1 MKLKSNELKII
12 QLLLSADS
20 YLSSYEIASSTGISR
35 RKVRDEMK
43 IVKDI
48 LDSLHLNLL
57 SKTSSGYYIEGK
69 SSKNLAELENII
81 NKNDRNDDNAI
92 PTLPYER
99 TNYILIRLINSKDYI
114 KLDTLADELLVSRAT
129 IVNDFIGLKKEIKKY
144 HITITQKPKYGVI
157 MEGPEEGK
165 RAIIVDQSFRNMSIS
180 NMYFDFIDCL
190 FKSSDKVIIDII
202 KAHQI
207 NISDISLIDFL
218 IGFST
223 CISRVSKGFMINHPV
238 EQFSHFENRPEY
250 YAVLDLAHYSREH
263 FQTILP
269 EYEIQRLT
277 IQLICKRSTKG
288 IISAYHPDIIAIE
301 NEILHEIESQ
311 TCITFHDAK
320 FLNTLQICIEYTL
333 MRQKYNEKIRTPLYI
348 DIQYDC
354 PLAYYLAKVVSCI
367 IKKHTGRDIS
377 SSELT
382 NFALL
387 FNNSIDNKK
396 LIQKKALFIN
406 CMREPVRTFVYDYV
420 DKELHSLIS
429 ITKSIHYFE
438 IDQENL
444 DDYDLILSTAP
455 IHKSLPIP
463 VISISYLITKDDI
476 IRIKSYLSYLFN
488 DKQFIYYFHPAFY
501 QRHVQ
506 VKTMKGLASTFYSS
520 IKKVYH
526 HLDES
531 KKNDMMN
538 TNLLSIHTF
547 NNSIALIRLSR
558 PLNANNIVAMVICEQ
573 PISIQE
579 NTFQIAFLISSVES
593 HNTMYNTLFSALK
606 NTSEKKE
613 DMDKLLLQPSYPEFL
628 KIILNNSYITTPNKK
643 C

>member
-43 IVKDI
+43 IVKEI
-48 LDSLHLNLL
+48 LASLHLNLL

-69 SSKNLAELENII
+69 SSKNLTELENII
-81 NKNDRNDDNAI
+81 NRNDHNDDHII

-99 TNYILIRLINSKDYI
+99 SNYILIRLINSKDYI
-114 KLDTLADELLVSRAT
+114 KLETLADELLVSRAT

-165 RAIIVDQSFRNMSIS
+165 RAIIVDQSFANMNIS
-180 NMYFDFIDCL
+180 NTYFDFIDCL
-190 FKSSDKVIIDII
+190 FQSSDKIMIDII

-207 NISDISLIDFL
+207 NINDISLIDFL
-218 IGFST
+218 IGYST
-223 CISRVSKGFMINHPV
+223 CISRVSKGFVIDHPV
-238 EQFSHFENRPEY
+238 EQFSQFENRPEY
-250 YAVLDLAHYSREH
+250 DAVQDFAKYSKER
-263 FQTILP
+263 FGILLP

-288 IISAYHPDIIAIE
+288 ITSHSHPEIIAIK
-301 NEILHEIESQ
+301 NEILHEIEKQ
-311 TCITFHDAK
+311 TCITFHDFK

-348 DIQYDC
+348 DIQYEC
-354 PLAYYLAKVVSCI
+354 PLAYYLAKIVSFI

-387 FNNSIDNKK
+387 FNNTIDNKK
-396 LIQKKALFIN
+396 LTQKKALFIN
-406 CMREPVRTFVYDYV
+406 CMREPVRAFANDYI
-420 DKELHSLIS
+420 DKELHSLVR
-429 ITKSIHYFE
+429 ITKSIHYFD
-438 IDQENL
+438 IDEEDLN
-444 DDYDLILSTAP
+444 DYDLILSTAP
-455 IHKSLPIP
+455 IHRTLSIP
-463 VISISYLITKDDI
+463 VISINYLITQDDI

-501 QRHVQ
+501 ERHVS

-538 TNLLSIHTF
+538 ANLLSFHTF
-547 NNSIALIRLSR
+547 NNNIALIRLSR
-558 PLNANNIVAMVICEQ
+558 PLNANNIVAAVICKQ
-573 PISIQE
+573 PITIQD
-579 NTFQIAFLISSVES
+579 NTFQIAFLISSAES

-613 DMDKLLLQPSYPEFL
+613 DMDKLLSHPSYPEFL
-628 KIILNNSYITTPNKK
+628 KIILNNSYITMPNNI
-643 C
+643 